1 MKEIMSK
8 VVKLFW
14 HDSDETNLRAAQGS
28 SGRFDLMLGT
38 LLVGTL
44 LYANNQ
50 WTFSYSEAYKDQ
62 TEHCPLVN
70 FPQLDK
76 EYQSNQLWPFFAS
89 RLPGTAQLQNEKDL
103 DPVSLLKKYGK
114 HVITN
119 PYTLETAE
127 G

>member
-62 TEHCPLVN
+62 TEHSPLVN
-70 FPQLDK
+70 FPQLNK

-89 RLPGTAQLQNEKDL
+89 RLPGTAQLQKEKDL

-119 PYTLETAE
+119 PYTLETTE